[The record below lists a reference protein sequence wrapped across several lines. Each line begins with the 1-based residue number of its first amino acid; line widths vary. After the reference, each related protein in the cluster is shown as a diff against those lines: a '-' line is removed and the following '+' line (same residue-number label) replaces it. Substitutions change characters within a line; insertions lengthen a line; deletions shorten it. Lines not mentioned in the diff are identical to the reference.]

1 MEEEWKKKIKLPTK
15 RRARKGGKAR
25 KDGGS
30 SGGGSSDE
38 EKEEEEEEEA
48 EAEKEEKGSKEDLYT
63 RAMQRKKK
71 REENQKIKETEEL
84 SHSFHP
90 QTNIDKK
97 ELSPNGKKSIEY
109 SEKLYQRGVEDLK
122 RRDDRTI
129 ARYQESQMMMQQEG
143 RFVPGTKLSTQMGIP
158 PCLKK
163 QRIGESRAI
172 ASPTTSRAYL
182 PGGKVWSKPDVIDHS
197 TVAHREF
204 TEEQDRKF
212 QTFLVASQTQIQRQE
227 EKKRK
232 DIIYGRLQYR

>member
-1 MEEEWKKKIKLPTK
+1 
-15 RRARKGGKAR
+15 
-25 KDGGS
+25 
-30 SGGGSSDE
+30 
-38 EKEEEEEEEA
+38 
-48 EAEKEEKGSKEDLYT
+48 
-63 RAMQRKKK
+63 MQRKKK
-71 REENQKIKETEEL
+71 REENQKIKETEEM

-109 SEKLYQRGVEDLK
+109 SENLYQRGVEDLK

-129 ARYQESQMMMQQEG
+129 ARYQESQMMQQEG

-158 PCLKK
+158 PCLKM
-163 QRIGESRAI
+163 QRIGESRAT

-182 PGGKVWSKPDVIDHS
+182 PGGKVWSKPDVVDHT

-212 QTFLVASQTQIQRQE
+212 QTFLIASQTQIQRQE

-232 DIIYGRLQYR
+232 DIIMDDEEQEEKSRRAQMYSEKSERKARGKKLDRQLSQREAKLEAIVNEQRWSPEEVPVGWEHGVVR